1 MASGRWI
8 TKNEMGLIRAIKHA
22 EIRILVSTFPSCLR
36 INLDKDTKDEPGIN
50 NRMRIRQ
57 GKEVDINNNNERKR
71 RGNEN
76 PQETNIEMP
85 VVQEGGCNDV
95 SITKAQVRYLYQ
107 ERGKLIR

>member
-1 MASGRWI
+1 
-8 TKNEMGLIRAIKHA
+8 MGLIRAIKHA

-76 PQETNIEMP
+76 PQENKHRNASGS
-85 VVQEGGCNDV
+85 GGRLQRCQHYK
-95 SITKAQVRYLYQ
+95 SPTKYA
-107 ERGKLIR
+107 IRRDGEADPIAL